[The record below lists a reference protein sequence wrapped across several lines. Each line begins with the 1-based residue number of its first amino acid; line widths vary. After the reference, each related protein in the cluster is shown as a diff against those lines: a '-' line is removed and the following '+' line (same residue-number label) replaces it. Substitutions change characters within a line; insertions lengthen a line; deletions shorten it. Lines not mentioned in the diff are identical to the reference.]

1 MIYASRPARYP
12 LLVAAALWLVSLV
25 VFAPGVAEYDSVE
38 QFRQVL
44 SGQYDDWH
52 PPVMAWLWRRLL
64 PLGDGATPLLVFQL
78 TGYWLGLGL
87 IAGALARI
95 GRAGAGWTVLLIG
108 LLPPFLGW
116 QAVVLKDAQLVGA
129 ALGAFGLVAWW
140 RLRDRPIPPAAA
152 LLAALLFGYALL
164 VRANAAFALAPL
176 IAGLFPVR
184 RAGAL
189 VVGSA
194 VLLAL
199 TLALAGPINH
209 RLIGA
214 RPSGVE
220 KTQPLYD
227 LAGIAVR
234 APGSHS
240 VGLSRDAARQLRA
253 NHCVTPYFWDPLG
266 DTPGCVAA
274 IVPLRAQR
282 AGDLYLRLA
291 NAALHHPLAYLA
303 QRAAHWNMTERWLV
317 PARLAGAAPVG
328 GSEPNALGLAS
339 PGPQAQQWMWLA
351 AQAVLTPLAWPFA
364 WLLLALL
371 LLVGTRRW
379 RHAPPRQLAI
389 ALLIS
394 AVTLEFSFLAISIAT
409 DLRYHL
415 WPMIATALAAVLLA
429 DTYPLR
435 RVPAWMV
442 LVAGLCLAAAVAE
455 RATLPDPPQDYHQL
469 LHWAPPLSLLPA

>member
-12 LLVAAALWLVSLV
+12 LIAVAALLLASLI
-25 VFAPGVAEYDSVE
+25 VFAPGISEYDTVE

-44 SGQYDDWH
+44 SGRYDDWH
-52 PPVMAWLWRRLL
+52 PPVMAWLWRQLT
-64 PLGDGATPLLVFQL
+64 PLGDGATPLLVIQL

-95 GRAGAGWTVLLIG
+95 GRAGAGWMVLLIG

-116 QAVVLKDAQLVGA
+116 QAVVLKDAQLVGT
-129 ALGAFGLVAWW
+129 ALGAIGIVAWW
-140 RLRDRPIPPAAA
+140 RLRDRPIPAAA
-152 LLAALLFGYALL
+152 LLLAALLFGYALL

-176 IAGLFPVR
+176 IAGLLPLR

-189 VVGSA
+189 IVTA
-194 VLLAL
+194 AALLAL
-199 TLALAGPINH
+199 ALGVAGPINH
-209 RLIGA
+209 QLIGA
-214 RPSGVE
+214 SRSGVE

-240 VGLSRDAARQLRA
+240 VGLPRAAALALRA
-253 NHCVTPYFWDPLG
+253 NGCVTPYFWDPLG
-266 DTPGCVAA
+266 DTPACVAA
-274 IVPLRAQR
+274 IAPLQR
-282 AGDLYLRLA
+282 ESAADLYLRLA

-317 PARLAGAAPVG
+317 PARLAGAAPPPAG
-328 GSEPNALGLAS
+328 ERNRLGLGD
-339 PGPQAQQWMWLA
+339 PGPEARQWQWLS
-351 AQAVLTPLAWPFA
+351 AQAVLTPLGWPFA
-364 WLLLALL
+364 WLLLALI

-379 RHAPPRQLAI
+379 RHSPARQLAI
-389 ALLIS
+389 ALLAS

-415 WPMIATALAAVLLA
+415 WPMLATALAAVLLA

-442 LVAGLCLAAAVAE
+442 LLAGLCLAAAVAE
-455 RATLPDPPQDYHQL
+455 RATLPDPPQEYQQL
-469 LHWAPPLSLLPA
+469 LHWAPPLSLSPA

>member
-12 LLVAAALWLVSLV
+12 LLVAAALWLASLV
-25 VFAPGVAEYDSVE
+25 VFAPGIAEYDTVE

-44 SGQYDDWH
+44 SGQYEDWH

-64 PLGDGATPLLVFQL
+64 PFGDGTTPLLLVQL

-87 IAGALARI
+87 VAGALARI
-95 GRAGAGWTVLLIG
+95 GRPAAGWTALLIG

-140 RLRDRPIPPAAA
+140 RLRERPVPAAAA

-176 IAGLFPVR
+176 LAGLLPVR
-184 RAGAL
+184 RAAGLIVAAL
-189 VVGSA
+189 

-214 RPSGVE
+214 RASGVE

-234 APGSHS
+234 APGSPS
-240 VGLSRDAARQLRA
+240 VGLSRGAARQLRA
-253 NHCVTPYFWDPLG
+253 GHCVTPYYWDPLG
-266 DTPGCVAA
+266 DTPACVAA
-274 IVPLRAQR
+274 IAPLQAQR

-317 PARLAGAAPVG
+317 PARLAGAAPPPV
-328 GSEPNALGLAS
+328 SEPNRLGLAS
-339 PGPQAQQWMWLA
+339 PGAEARQWQWLA
-351 AQAVLTPLAWPFA
+351 AQLVLTPLAWPFA

-379 RHAPPRQLAI
+379 RPSPSRQLAI
-389 ALLIS
+389 ALLVS

-415 WPMIATALAAVLLA
+415 WPMLATALAAVLLA

-455 RATLPDPPQDYHQL
+455 RAVLPDPPQDYHQL
-469 LHWAPPLSLLPA
+469 LHWTAPLSLLPA